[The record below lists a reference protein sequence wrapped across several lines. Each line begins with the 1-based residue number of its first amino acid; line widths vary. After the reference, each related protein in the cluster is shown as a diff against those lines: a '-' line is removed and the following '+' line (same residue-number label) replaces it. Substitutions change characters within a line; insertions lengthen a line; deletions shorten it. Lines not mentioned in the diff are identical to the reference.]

1 VLASPNV
8 DVLHKSLAG
17 SCLNECTDK
26 ALGNDYS
33 CDKFSHNSVLTS
45 HTLWTPL
52 FWSDCLSDMDDIRSS
67 IVYLK
72 LDIFE
77 PKLLPFLL
85 LLGVKRFGE
94 YSIFDED

>member
-1 VLASPNV
+1 
-8 DVLHKSLAG
+8 
-17 SCLNECTDK
+17 
-26 ALGNDYS
+26 
-33 CDKFSHNSVLTS
+33 
-45 HTLWTPL
+45 
-52 FWSDCLSDMDDIRSS
+52 MDDIRSS